1 MAWLT
6 VVLRLLHVVLGAAW
20 FGMMLFNVAY
30 LMPAL
35 ADAGPAGGAVMASL
49 QRRKFMIVMPIIAL
63 VTILSGY
70 ALLEIRWGG
79 WGGAF
84 GSSSGR
90 VLAVGAVLAI
100 VAFLIGV
107 ILVRPLMTRAGQ
119 VAQGM
124 ASARSDQERADRVTE
139 LEQLRARGAGLSRL
153 VMALLL
159 LTTVAMAVA
168 RYV

>member
-1 MAWLT
+1 
-6 VVLRLLHVVLGAAW
+6 
-20 FGMMLFNVAY
+20 
-30 LMPAL
+30 
-35 ADAGPAGGAVMASL
+35 
-49 QRRKFMIVMPIIAL
+49 
-63 VTILSGY
+63 
-70 ALLEIRWGG
+70 
-79 WGGAF
+79 
-84 GSSSGR
+84 
-90 VLAVGAVLAI
+90 VGAVLAI